1 MSLISSGIVNS
12 DEGGLHLNVNSDES
26 KTSLLLYIAPP
37 PFRPDTP
44 QIPVSRS
51 LGLYRRKSNRRII
64 TAVPTPIKHRH
75 SREQSSA
82 QRQQRGWSGS
92 HSPLVSGICCRAE
105 SMSRKEKPSKIPP
118 MNGLGAFYLCRRR
131 SIILTLY

>member
-92 HSPLVSGICCRAE
+92 HSPLVSGFTFLLGQLAPLSGRWTYVRGVR
-105 SMSRKEKPSKIPP
+105 RKW
-118 MNGLGAFYLCRRR
+118 LCRNRR
-131 SIILTLY
+131 GG

>member
-1 MSLISSGIVNS
+1 MSMISSGIVNS

-92 HSPLVSGICCRAE
+92 HSPLVSGFTFLLGQLAPLSGRWTYVRGVR
-105 SMSRKEKPSKIPP
+105 RKRLYR
-118 MNGLGAFYLCRRR
+118 NRRGG
-131 SIILTLY
+131 